1 MDRDPTCGG
10 RGVDQLG
17 RGRLAPQLVPGTC
30 RRLCSDRDGYSGHQ
44 PDSERATAGRIGQ
57 RHLRFELSD
66 EFTDRLHR
74 WSRVATGLIL
84 AVRKLSTRFEL
95 GPAPSGQPRRLR
107 EG

>member
-1 MDRDPTCGG
+1 MVAGESGRD
-10 RGVDQLG
+10 V
-17 RGRLAPQLVPGTC
+17 C
-30 RRLCSDRDGYSGHQ
+30 RDHDTQWGNYG
-44 PDSERATAGRIGQ
+44 DSERATGGRIGQ

-66 EFTDRLHR
+66 EFTDCLRR
-74 WSRVATGLIL
+74 WSRDANGLTL